1 MGVLDDI
8 EKCIRLEK
16 PERTP
21 VFALSQEFD
30 ARMSGLTYA
39 EYVTDP
45 GEAIRCQIEN
55 IERFGYDWSWLH
67 VDDTIEFEAIGV
79 GTRIEGD
86 IVPVTSEVLPA
97 TWETLRSLRQPDPHR
112 DARMPL
118 LLEVIRGVRE
128 HFGDRIFVCG
138 RTSAPFSSVGLTFGS
153 AALMLLTVDDRD
165 LLRAAMV
172 FFAELQVEWGR
183 AQIEAGAHGL
193 WFGDCYGASHFIS
206 PDTFGE
212 FALEPAKRVIE
223 EYKKMGAIVIVHNSE
238 ESEAFFP
245 LLAELGADVIS
256 PGPGIDIGQVKDLIG
271 DQVCIMGNLDPIN
284 VLAEGDPETVQRETR
299 ACFQKAGGAGYL
311 FDTGECVPRHT
322 PSENMHAMI
331 RAARE
336 AGSPGLQ

>member
-8 EKCIRLEK
+8 NACIRLEE

-45 GEAIRCQIEN
+45 GNIIRSQIEN
-55 IERFGYDWSWLH
+55 IERFGYDWAWLH
-67 VDDTIEFEAIGV
+67 VDDTLEFEAIGV
-79 GTRIEGD
+79 GTQIEGD
-86 IVPVTSEVLPA
+86 IVPVTRDYLPA
-97 TWETLRSLRQPDPHR
+97 TWETVRHLKQPDPQR
-112 DARMPL
+112 DARMPV
-118 LLEVIRGVRE
+118 LLEAIRGVRE

-138 RTSAPFSSVGLTFGS
+138 RTAAPFSSVGLTMGS
-153 AALMLLTVDDRD
+153 AALMTLPIDDPE
-165 LLRAAMV
+165 LLRAAME
-172 FFAELQVEWGR
+172 FFVELQIEWGR

-206 PDTFGE
+206 PGMFE
-212 FALEPAKRVIE
+212 EIALEPAKRVAE

-238 ESEAFFP
+238 ESEAFLP
-245 LLAELGADVIS
+245 LLVELGADVIS
-256 PGPGIDIGQVKDLIG
+256 VGPGIDIGRVKDLIG
-271 DQVCIMGNLDPIN
+271 DQVCIMGNLDPIH
-284 VLAEGDPETVQRETR
+284 VLAEADPDTVRRETL
-299 ACFQKAGGAGYL
+299 ACFEKAGRAGYL

-322 PSENMHAMI
+322 PAVNMEAMI

-336 AGSPGLQ
+336 AGSGL